1 LNSRNTKEKI
11 EEAAW
16 KKLQGDVFRP
26 PKYPAILA
34 CFIGTGVQI
43 FFMVYVTLFA
53 LLVGVISPFMRSG
66 CMITLFISYS
76 GSGYLGGMLT
86 ARFYRMFNGTD
97 WLFSASMS
105 AIIYPAFA
113 LAMVVFT
120 DLVEVFEKSYMG
132 FPFSS
137 ATLVGLCYVFVTIPI
152 TYMGAYKGFIM
163 KPLPLPTKTSR
174 VARDIPPQ
182 PLTRD
187 IKVLMALFGG
197 IIFTSVYFE
206 FLYLMRSVWHN
217 QVYYMYGWLFF
228 DLFMMSMIVC
238 LIAMLNTYR
247 DLTFLNHRWWWRS
260 YLIGTSAGFYMASF
274 SLYYL
279 FADLNYNMLGSYLIY
294 AA

>member
-1 LNSRNTKEKI
+1 MNRSSKEKI

-34 CFIGTGVQI
+34 CVIGTGMQI
-43 FFMVYVTLFA
+43 FAMVYVTLFA
-53 LLVGVISPFMRSG
+53 ILIGAISPFMRTG
-66 CMITLFISYS
+66 CMVTLFITYS
-76 GSGYLGGMLT
+76 GSGYVGGMLT
-86 ARFYRMFNGTD
+86 ARFYRLFNGTD

-105 AIIYPAFA
+105 AIIYPAFC

-120 DLVEVFEKSYMG
+120 DLVETIEKSYIG

-137 ATLVGLCYVFVTIPI
+137 LSIVGLCYVFITIPI
-152 TYMGAYKGFIM
+152 TYMGAYKGFVM
-163 KPLPLPTKTSR
+163 KPLRVPTKTSR
-174 VARDIPPQ
+174 VARDVPPQ
-182 PLTRD
+182 PMTRD

-217 QVYYMYGWLFF
+217 KIYFMYGWLFF
-228 DLFMMSMIVC
+228 VLLIMISIVS
-238 LIAMLNTYR
+238 LVSMLNTYR
-247 DLTFLNHRWWWRS
+247 DLTYLNHRWWWRS
-260 YLIGTSAGFYMASF
+260 FMIGASAGLYMAAF

-279 FADLNYNMLGSYLIY
+279 FADLDYNMFGSYLIY
-294 AA
+294 TA